1 MGINK
6 TASIDHFYKIDRGF
20 ISQRLYSVAHTI
32 ILVKEKFKVTL
43 YKLNSKNNTICKNFY
58 IFVKYIFH
66 FEKYIYTSFLLITY
80 Q

>member
-1 MGINK
+1 M
-6 TASIDHFYKIDRGF
+6 
-20 ISQRLYSVAHTI
+20 
-32 ILVKEKFKVTL
+32 TL

>member
-6 TASIDHFYKIDRGF
+6 TASIDRFYKIDGGF

-43 YKLNSKNNTICKNFY
+43 YKLNSKNNTICKKFY
-58 IFVKYIFH
+58 IFVK
-66 FEKYIYTSFLLITY
+66 IYHSF
-80 Q
+80 